1 MKNTYTCLFLT
12 LLFVGVLIIFFS
24 LSSSTKEGF
33 RTYAE
38 CRRDGYSKEFC
49 VQTPTSVWGPAGC
62 ICPDGSRG
70 IIHPGLRGE
79 CLCSRYY

>member
-1 MKNTYTCLFLT
+1 MKSAYTCLFLT
-12 LLFVGVLIIFFS
+12 LLFIGVIIFFS
-24 LSSSTKEGF
+24 LSPSTKEGF